1 MIFEKIREL
10 IENLDLGKTVS
21 ELLITTANI
30 VLIAIICLV
39 VCAVILIVT
48 KIISARA
55 KRKSLKTIT
64 KSAKDNHFTFY
75 LCLFFIAVTVSS
87 LLLSRETKE
96 GS

>member
-55 KRKSLKTIT
+55 KR
-64 KSAKDNHFTFY
+64 
-75 LCLFFIAVTVSS
+75 
-87 LLLSRETKE
+87 
-96 GS
+96 